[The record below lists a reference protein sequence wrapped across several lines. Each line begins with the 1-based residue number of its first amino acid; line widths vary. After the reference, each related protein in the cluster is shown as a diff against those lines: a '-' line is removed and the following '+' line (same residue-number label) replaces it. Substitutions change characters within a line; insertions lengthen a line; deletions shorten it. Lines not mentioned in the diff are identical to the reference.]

1 MAEGRFGHPNVRP
14 EHTMQRLGLESRE
27 VIFPDLLQ
35 LQLDL
40 RERKLLCRQG
50 VPPIRIKGIF

>member
-1 MAEGRFGHPNVRP
+1 
-14 EHTMQRLGLESRE
+14 MQRLGLESRE